1 VKPAPFDYAAPETLE
16 EALDLLAEE
25 DAKALAGG
33 QSLVPLLN
41 FRFARPRLVVD
52 LNGLAGLDGIR
63 VENGTLF
70 LGALVRQAALERSAA
85 VAEQWPLLRQ
95 AIRFVGH
102 AQTRTR
108 GTVGGSVAHADP
120 AAELPCVLATLGARF
135 HVRSRRG
142 ARVLTA
148 GELFVGPLF
157 TSLEPDELL
166 VEIEVP
172 ASPANARSA
181 FVEFA
186 RTHGDF
192 ALAGVALLESA
203 EETRIGLLGIAPT
216 PLVVA
221 SLDEADFPDHYL
233 RALVHELLRSIA

>member
-1 VKPAPFDYAAPETLE
+1 MKPAPFEYAAPETLE
-16 EALDLLAEE
+16 EALELLAGD

-41 FRFARPRLVVD
+41 FRVARPRLLVD
-52 LNGLAGLDGIR
+52 LNRIVGLDGIR

-70 LGALVRQAALERSAA
+70 LGALVRQAALERSDA

-102 AQTRTR
+102 PQTRTR
-108 GTVGGSVAHADP
+108 GTVGGSVVHADP

-142 ARVLTA
+142 ARVVSA
-148 GELFVGPLF
+148 GELFVGALI

-172 ASPANARSA
+172 APPPGARSA
-181 FVEFA
+181 FVEYA

-192 ALAGVALLESA
+192 ALAGVALLDSA
-203 EETRIGLLGIAPT
+203 EERRIGLLGVAPT
-216 PLVVA
+216 PVVVS
-221 SLDEADFPDHYL
+221 SLDQVEFPDEYL
-233 RALVHELLRSIA
+233 RALVHELLRSAA